1 MEYHQSITGL
11 PFLEA
16 IFLDLPTLLDFLK
29 VEDDK
34 KFEYQK
40 WKPGQPYEMIWYF
53 ISLYNILTIKH
64 RMLMIHSDRRHI
76 NKMQFKIKARSSVLQ
91 LLGC

>member
-40 WKPGQPYEMIWYF
+40 WNNEI
-53 ISLYNILTIKH
+53 ILCDPDN
-64 RMLMIHSDRRHI
+64 RM
-76 NKMQFKIKARSSVLQ
+76 K
-91 LLGC
+91 